1 MEKILIAEDDETV
14 LNFEELELK
23 HEGYDCVIA
32 KDGRQAL
39 EVFEKENPNLILLDI
54 MLPELN
60 GIEVLRRIRKTSSV
74 PVILVTAK
82 GETYDKVNGLNTGA
96 DDYISKPFVIE
107 ELLARISAVLRRF
120 KASTNE
126 VILKNRDLELNTQ
139 SMSVTIQQN
148 SINLSKLE
156 FLMLKY
162 FMENVNVALSRNQII
177 DKVWGKDYFIEENT
191 VDVYVN
197 YLRSKIDQHLK
208 SEYIRTIRGIG
219 YMMV

>member
-1 MEKILIAEDDETV
+1 MEKNLIVEDDETV

-39 EVFEKENPNLILLDI
+39 EVFEKENPDLILLDI

-120 KASTNE
+120 KASSNE
-126 VILKNRDLELNTQ
+126 KKKKNRDLELNTQ

>member
-1 MEKILIAEDDETV
+1 MEKILIVEDDETV

-39 EVFEKENPNLILLDI
+39 EVFEKENPDLILLDI

-177 DKVWGKDYFIEENT
+177 DKVWVKDYFIEENT

>member
-1 MEKILIAEDDETV
+1 MEKILIVEDDETV

-39 EVFEKENPNLILLDI
+39 EVFEKENPDLILLDI

-82 GETYDKVNGLNTGA
+82 GETYDKVNGRNTGA
-96 DDYISKPFVIE
+96 DDYMSKPFVIE

-120 KASTNE
+120 KASSNE

>member
-1 MEKILIAEDDETV
+1 MEKILIVEDDETV

>member
-1 MEKILIAEDDETV
+1 MEKILIVEDDETV

-39 EVFEKENPNLILLDI
+39 EVFEKENPDLILLDI